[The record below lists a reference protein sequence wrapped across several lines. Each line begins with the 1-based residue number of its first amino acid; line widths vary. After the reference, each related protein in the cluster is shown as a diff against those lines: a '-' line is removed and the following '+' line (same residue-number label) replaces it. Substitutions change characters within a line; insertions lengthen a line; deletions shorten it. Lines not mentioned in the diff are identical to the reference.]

1 MSDPN
6 VTVVS
11 APRARMRV
19 KTVTS
24 LGMLTAVAYVT
35 MLLSKMLPQVYGF
48 LQLDVQATAITIG
61 GFLFGPLAAAAISLV
76 LPVIEMLTVS
86 DTGPIGC
93 LMNVLA
99 TASFCCT
106 AAFVYKKMH
115 TRKGAVIGLT
125 LGVAAQVVV
134 MLLWNYLV
142 TPIYQGVPR
151 DVVAGMLPTVFLP
164 FNLVKGGLNM
174 GLILVLYK
182 PVVTALRRAK
192 LAPESQTIVESKKIN
207 AGFLLFS
214 LALLVTFVTIAVLMI
229 NIILF
234 LHQYNFL
241 FCWWRRFYTRRLLL
255 VSLSWHLCQSK
266 TVLPSLPRHEH
277 ASRRPYENRR
287 SQFDKQPL
295 KSVEEHSDDGGLR
308 LAVIPSQI
316 GTVKCAENRKNRYCD
331 CEQCDEQPVPCLL
344 SHGPPLRQL
353 EIDDLQLLANY
364 LQAVSLRR
372 SNRLSQQSA
381 HRCFKDL

>member
-1 MSDPN
+1 MSEPN
-6 VTVVS
+6 ITVVS
-11 APRARMRV
+11 APPARMRV
-19 KTVTS
+19 KTIAS
-24 LGMLTAVAYVT
+24 LGMLTAVAYVV
-35 MLLSKMLPQVYGF
+35 MLLSKMLPQVSGF
-48 LQLDVQATAITIG
+48 LQMDVKDTVVCIG
-61 GFLFGPLAAAAISLV
+61 GFLFGPLSAAIISIVVALV
-76 LPVIEMLTVS
+76 EMFTVS

-134 MLLWNYLV
+134 MLLWNYLI

-192 LAPESQTIVESKKIN
+192 LAPESQTLVESKKIN

-214 LALLVTFVTIAVLMI
+214 LAVLATFVTIALVLMK
-229 NIILF
+229 II
-234 LHQYNFL
+234 
-241 FCWWRRFYTRRLLL
+241 
-255 VSLSWHLCQSK
+255 
-266 TVLPSLPRHEH
+266 
-277 ASRRPYENRR
+277 
-287 SQFDKQPL
+287 
-295 KSVEEHSDDGGLR
+295 
-308 LAVIPSQI
+308 
-316 GTVKCAENRKNRYCD
+316 
-331 CEQCDEQPVPCLL
+331 
-344 SHGPPLRQL
+344 
-353 EIDDLQLLANY
+353 
-364 LQAVSLRR
+364 
-372 SNRLSQQSA
+372 
-381 HRCFKDL
+381 